1 MASRAFRLPNI
12 EELNKDQERVRLL
25 PPDGCYL
32 VVGGPGTG
40 KSVVAL
46 LRARRLHRASGSRGY
61 VFLAY
66 NRLLLEASRE
76 LSGGGINAE
85 AWIGWF
91 KRVFEAMLNQPCP
104 EGANRW
110 DLRWKDIEQA
120 IAEVGELPDAAPP
133 HLIID
138 EGQDMPPDFYK
149 ALTGLGFEH
158 FFVVADQ
165 NQRITEQHSKLSEIE
180 DLLAIDP
187 ADRIELQINYRNP
200 YQVGLLARHLA
211 PDDPASPRPEL
222 PPDTRS
228 TRTPVM
234 IPYGPGTRY
243 DFSRLV
249 DSLLKAADRD
259 PERLI
264 GVVTP
269 DNATR
274 NAWVEALRNQPA
286 ILDHGRPRVVT
297 YASGE
302 RGGDHRLSVGGIFVL
317 NAQSVKG
324 LEFDTVV
331 LADIHRYR
339 VYGDRPEHLED
350 LRRRFYVMVSRARE
364 RVFLLRRADL
374 DCPAEPILPED
385 TGLLERWS

>member
-25 PPDGCYL
+25 PPEGCYL
-32 VVGGPGTG
+32 IVGGPGTG

-46 LRARRLHRASGSRGY
+46 LRARRLHRTGGPRGY
-61 VFLAY
+61 VFLVY

-76 LSGGGINAE
+76 LCVDGLTAE
-85 AWIGWF
+85 AWISWF
-91 KRVFEAMLNQPCP
+91 KRLFEAMLHQPCP
-104 EGANRW
+104 EGAKRW

-120 IAEVGELPDAAPP
+120 IAEAGELPDAAPP

-138 EGQDMPPDFYK
+138 EGQDMPPHFYK
-149 ALTGLGFEH
+149 ALTELGFEH

-180 DLLAIDP
+180 ELLAIEP
-187 ADRIELQINYRNP
+187 ADRIELRINYRNP

-211 PDDPASPRPEL
+211 PDDPASPPPDL

-228 TRTPVM
+228 TRTPLLVE
-234 IPYGPGTRY
+234 YGPGTRL
-243 DFSRLV
+243 DFTGLV
-249 DSLLKAADRD
+249 DRLLKAADRN

-269 DNATR
+269 DDATR
-274 NAWVEALRNQPA
+274 LSWVEALRSQTA
-286 ILDHGRPRVVT
+286 TLDHGRPRVVT
-297 YASGE
+297 YASKE
-302 RGGDHRLSVGGIFVL
+302 WGGDHRLSVGGIFVL

-331 LADIHRYR
+331 LADIHRYHVR
-339 VYGDRPEHLED
+339 GDRPEHLED

-364 RVFLLRRADL
+364 RVILLRRADL
-374 DCPAEPILPED
+374 DCPAERILPAD